1 MEATVWQVGAGSVND
16 RSRPVMR
23 ENAAVFKL
31 MRRGAFLGL
40 LAGAAYAAYR
50 FVAARSPDT
59 AGVTFQTSPVPS
71 LPRPV
76 PRIDAAAAAAP
87 APAAGR
93 RLLVVVATA
102 GVAAL
107 GAGEVVAGLL
117 GEDRV
122 DQIVLAKTAEAVDAE
137 LVGEQVEI
145 GERGLR
151 ERGAIKYG

>member
-1 MEATVWQVGAGSVND
+1 MPSSSIDALDLLVLRGLVVLLLGGLRAATATGGLVGRLVVAAIVL
-16 RSRPVMR
+16 VV
-23 ENAAVFKL
+23 AAVA
-31 MRRGAFLGL
+31 R
-40 LAGAAYAAYR
+40 AG
-50 FVAARSPDT
+50 
-59 AGVTFQTSPVPS
+59 
-71 LPRPV
+71 
-76 PRIDAAAAAAP
+76 AAAAAP

-93 RLLVVVATA
+93 RLFVVVATA

-122 DQIVLAKTAEAVDAE
+122 DQVVLAKTAEAVDAE

>member
-1 MEATVWQVGAGSVND
+1 MPSSSIAPSTSLSSTGSFVG
-16 RSRPVMR
+16 
-23 ENAAVFKL
+23 
-31 MRRGAFLGL
+31 GL
-40 LAGAAYAAYR
+40 R
-50 FVAARSPDT
+50 
-59 AGVTFQTSPVPS
+59 
-71 LPRPV
+71 
-76 PRIDAAAAAAP
+76 AAAAAAGGLVFFERVVVAVVVVA
-87 APAAGR
+87 APAARAAAAAAAAAAGR
-93 RLLVVVATA
+93 GVLVVVAAA

-122 DQIVLAKTAEAVDAE
+122 DQVVLAEAAEAVDAE